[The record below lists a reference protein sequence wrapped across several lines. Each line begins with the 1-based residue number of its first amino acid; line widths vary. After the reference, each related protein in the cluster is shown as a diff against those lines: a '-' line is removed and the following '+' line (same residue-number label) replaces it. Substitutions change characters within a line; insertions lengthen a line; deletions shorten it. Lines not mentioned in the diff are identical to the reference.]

1 MGANY
6 SIIADVKLDP
16 SSVQS
21 QLDKIHGKITAGGK
35 GAAGAMGAL
44 DKQTRKNLLTYQ
56 MAHAIFSK
64 SVEAMEAMTSE
75 VFKLDKAQIEFQKV
89 SELSG
94 QALENYID
102 QLSGMGKEVARTGKP
117 KCQAPNV
124 GMINQH

>member
-16 SSVQS
+16 SSIQK
-21 QLDKIHGKITAGGK
+21 QLDGMGGKIKLGGK
-35 GAAGAMGAL
+35 GAVGALSAL
-44 DKQTRKNLLTYQ
+44 DKQTHKNLLTYQ

-75 VFKLDKAQIEFQKV
+75 VFKLDKAQIELQKV
-89 SELSG
+89 SDLSG

>member
-6 SIIADVKLDP
+6 SIIADVQLDP
-16 SSVQS
+16 KGIQG
-21 QLDKIHGKITAGGK
+21 QLDALGGKIKVGASGLTGAVAGLNKEGK
-35 GAAGAMGAL
+35 N
-44 DKQTRKNLLTYQ
+44 TLLTYQ

-64 SVEAMEAMTSE
+64 SVKAMSAMTE
-75 VFKLDKAQIEFQKV
+75 QVFALDKAQIEFQKI
-89 SELSG
+89 SDLSG